1 MKIATWNIERLKHK
15 NKLQE
20 MKDICNQI
28 NADIFVLTE
37 TDTQFNLGYKSILST
52 NKPANAEF
60 SVYSETERRV
70 EICTNYDIIKQ
81 HRTFDK
87 QTALCAE
94 IVTDKGN
101 LILYSV
107 IIGVYGNRHNNFK
120 NDLPLILEDISRLS
134 GMSKPLCVCG
144 DFNMSFCDNYYFTKT
159 GRTAIEEA
167 FIENDLVL
175 LTRKQPECI
184 DHIAVSQSF
193 VSNSKCSITEWNLD
207 KCLSDHKGISVEIT
221 I

>member
-20 MKDICNQI
+20 MKDICKHI

-37 TDTQFNLGYKSILST
+37 SDIRLDLGYNSHLST
-52 NKPANAEF
+52 NKPADTEF
-60 SVYSETERRV
+60 SVYTETERRV
-70 EICTNYDIIKQ
+70 EICTNYEIIRLHK
-81 HRTFDK
+81 TFDE
-87 QTALCAE
+87 QTAICGE

-101 LILYSV
+101 LLVYGV
-107 IIGVYGNRHNNFK
+107 IIGVYGNRHNNFIT
-120 NDLPLILEDISRLS
+120 DLPLILEDISRLS
-134 GMSKPLCVCG
+134 GMNKPLCVCG

-175 LTRKQPECI
+175 LTSKQPECI
-184 DHIAVSQSF
+184 DHIAISQSF
-193 VSNSKCSITEWNLD
+193 IGNSKYSVVEFNVE
-207 KCLSDHKGISVEIT
+207 KRLSDHKGICVELNL
-221 I
+221 